1 MSDTTSPAP
10 QLSWDPA
17 AYTAEELQWMQRCA
31 SAPLPDLMVAAM
43 HRAMAAHT
51 ATGCPM
57 ALRAAAGFA
66 HQAER
71 LGR

>member
-1 MSDTTSPAP
+1 MDSTAP
-10 QLSWDPA
+10 TQPSWDPQ
-17 AYTAEELQWMQRCA
+17 AYTAEQLQWMQRCQSMPVA
-31 SAPLPDLMVAAM
+31 DLMVAAM

>member
-1 MSDTTSPAP
+1 MISTAP
-10 QLSWDPA
+10 TQPSWDPQ
-17 AYTAEELQWMQRCA
+17 AYTAEQLQWMQRCA

-43 HRAMAAHT
+43 HRAMDYHS
-51 ATGCPM
+51 ATGCPR

-71 LGR
+71 LGC

>member
-1 MSDTTSPAP
+1 MDSTAP
-10 QLSWDPA
+10 TQPSWDPQ
-17 AYTAEELQWMQRCA
+17 AYTAEQLQWMQRCQTT
-31 SAPLPDLMVAAM
+31 PLAQLMVAAM
-43 HRAMAAHT
+43 HRAMDAHS